1 MVSLIDRRG
10 LLATAALSALGGLAS
25 PLLPFTEA
33 ARAASTTTLTAGR
46 RTLDVNGRAATVF
59 GITQPDGTH
68 GLITEVG
75 TPFRATLRN
84 DAGVDTLI
92 HWHGLTPPYRQDGVP
107 GVSAPAVTPGGS
119 AEYDF
124 PLSFPGTFWM
134 HSHQGLQEQSLMSAP
149 LIIRDRGGAADRQ
162 EVVLMLHDFSFK
174 SPEEIYAGL
183 RRATSSTA
191 GQGLDQKAGM
201 AGNRMQGMDAMPGM
215 SMGEAKA
222 GVAGG
227 SRDAMAGMSGMA
239 TSQSAGP
246 GPAGMSMALNDVV
259 FDAFLAND
267 RTLADPLVVRVEPRG
282 RILLRVI
289 NASASSNFQ
298 IDLGGVRADLVA
310 VDGRPV
316 QAMSGSVFPV
326 AIAQRLDLDF
336 QLAAGQ
342 TAVPVLAGLE
352 GERKRTGIVLATTG
366 GQVQKLPDLAPRAVA
381 PLNFELEQ
389 SLRAAAPLA
398 PKPADRVHHIDL
410 TGAMEGYVWGLNG
423 LAYGD
428 DKPLMVTKG
437 QRVELVMTNRTMMSH
452 PMHLHG
458 HAFQVVAANG
468 RRFSGAVR
476 DTVLVPPMQTVTV
489 AFDADNPGRW
499 AFHCHNLYH
508 MAAGM
513 MTTVQYD
520 AF

>member
-1 MVSLIDRRG
+1 MSHISRRG
-10 LLATAALSALGGLAS
+10 LLTSAALSTLGGLAV
-25 PLLPFTEA
+25 PLLPLASA
-33 ARAASTTTLTAGR
+33 AQVTSGVTLTAGR

-59 GITQPDGTH
+59 GITQPDGTS
-68 GLITEVG
+68 GLVTEVG

-84 DAGVDTLI
+84 DAGIETLI

-107 GVSAPAVTPGGS
+107 GISAPAVAPGGT
-119 AEYDF
+119 AHYDF

-149 LIIRDRGGAADRQ
+149 LIIRDKVGAADRQ

-183 RRATSSTA
+183 RRTTSSVA

-201 AGNRMQGMDAMPGM
+201 AGNRMQGMDAMTGM
-215 SMGEAKA
+215 SMREAKA

-239 TSQSAGP
+239 TSQSARP
-246 GPAGMSMALNDVV
+246 GPAGMSMDLNDVV

-267 RTLADPLVVRVEPRG
+267 RTLVDPLVVRVEPRG

-298 IDLGGVRADLVA
+298 IDLGEVRANLIA

-326 AIAQRLDLDF
+326 ATAQRLDLEF
-336 QLAAGQ
+336 QLAVSQ
-342 TAVPVLAGLE
+342 TVVPVLAVLE
-352 GERKRTGIVLATTG
+352 GQRKRTGIVLATAAG
-366 GQVQKLPDLAPRAVA
+366 RVQKLPDTAQRAVS
-381 PLNFELEQ
+381 PLNFKIEQ

-398 PKPADRVHHIDL
+398 PKTADRVHRIDL
-410 TGAMEGYVWGLNG
+410 TGAMKSYVWGLNG

-428 DKPLMVTKG
+428 DEPLMVTKG
-437 QRVELVMTNRTMMSH
+437 QRVELLMTNRTMMSH

-458 HAFQVVAANG
+458 HAFQVVAAGG

-476 DTVLVPPMQTVTV
+476 DTVLVPE
-489 AFDADNPGRW
+489 
-499 AFHCHNLYH
+499 
-508 MAAGM
+508 MAA
-513 MTTVQYD
+513 
-520 AF
+520 

>member
-1 MVSLIDRRG
+1 MVSLIDRRD
-10 LLATAALSALGGLAS
+10 LLATAALSALGGFAS

-59 GITQPDGTH
+59 GITQTDGTH

-107 GVSAPAVTPGGS
+107 GVSAPAVPPAGS

-149 LIIRDRGGAADRQ
+149 LIIRDRVGAADRQ

-227 SRDAMAGMSGMA
+227 SRDAMAGMA

-246 GPAGMSMALNDVV
+246 GPAGMSMDLNDVV

-336 QLAAGQ
+336 QLA
-342 TAVPVLAGLE
+342 
-352 GERKRTGIVLATTG
+352 
-366 GQVQKLPDLAPRAVA
+366 
-381 PLNFELEQ
+381 EQ

-423 LAYGD
+423 LTYGD

-437 QRVELVMTNRTMMSH
+437 QRVEL
-452 PMHLHG
+452 
-458 HAFQVVAANG
+458 G
-468 RRFSGAVR
+468 RVDIPASFSR
-476 DTVLVPPMQTVTV
+476 
-489 AFDADNPGRW
+489 
-499 AFHCHNLYH
+499 
-508 MAAGM
+508 
-513 MTTVQYD
+513 
-520 AF
+520 